1 MVQINPQ
8 TVTSLSRLL
17 LNLGIDSATRHR
29 LLLVWTVDLSGL
41 LGGHV
46 HLPPGHLLLS

>member
-1 MVQINPQ
+1 MVQMNLQ
-8 TVTSLSRLL
+8 TVTSVSGLL

-29 LLLVWTVDLSGL
+29 LLLAWTVDLPGL

-46 HLPPGHLLLS
+46 HLPPGHLPLS